1 MDILAEIQDVLLSL
15 WWVWLTFLSGW
26 LFASIWIAWRQALFK
41 SKIVWALLDIKLP
54 REAKRSPKVMEQ
66 IMMNIWALRNT
77 PGNIY
82 EWYWDGETTQWY
94 SFEIVSFGG
103 GIHFFLRTPARYIN
117 IIKANF
123 YGHYPDCE
131 IEEVDDYM
139 DRFPKTVQ
147 ELYQNGYDLFGL
159 EMFLAKNN
167 AYPVRTYLEF
177 ESDDEIQNVDP
188 IAGLLEV
195 LSKLQNDEV
204 VITQLVARPAS
215 TNPPNKLVKLAE
227 AEISRL
233 KEEAIKKA
241 PKKGAILDFEDTI
254 GAISSRTPGETEI
267 MKAIER
273 KATKNYFE
281 AVVRYVYLAPRE
293 SFSIVLPYRGLRVAF
308 QQFSIPNSNHFDVN
322 YRTWTRTW
330 IWEYP
335 YIFPK
340 RRGAG
345 HKARMWDYCRNRKLP
360 QGTYMGKLAQFH
372 FFTSSFTQKMS
383 LLNTE
388 ELATLWH
395 LPTEAVITQPIMER
409 IEAKKMGPP
418 PNLPIFREG
427 NKELPGIMK

>member
-1 MDILAEIQDVLLSL
+1 
-15 WWVWLTFLSGW
+15 
-26 LFASIWIAWRQALFK
+26 
-41 SKIVWALLDIKLP
+41 
-54 REAKRSPKVMEQ
+54 MEQ

-77 PGNIY
+77 PGNLR
-82 EWYWDGETTQWY
+82 EWYWDGESTQWY

-103 GIHFFLRTPARYIN
+103 DIHFFLRAPARYVN

-131 IEEVDDYM
+131 VEEVQDYM
-139 DRFPKTVQ
+139 DRFPKTVP
-147 ELYQNGYDLFGL
+147 ELYQSGYYLFGL

-177 ESDDEIQNVDP
+177 ESDDEIQNIDP

-195 LSKLQNDEV
+195 LSKIQSDEV
-204 VITQLVARPAS
+204 VMMQVVARPAS
-215 TNPPNKLVKLAE
+215 INPPNKLVKLSE
-227 AEISRL
+227 EEIKRL

-267 MKAIER
+267 MKTIEK

-281 AVVRYVYLAPRE
+281 TMIRYIYLAPKE
-293 SFSIVLPYRGLRVAF
+293 TFNIVLPYRGLRISF

-322 YRTWTRTW
+322 YQTWTRTW
-330 IWEYP
+330 LWEWP
-335 YIFPK
+335 YIFAK
-340 RRGAG
+340 RRGEG
-345 HKARMWDYCRNRKLP
+345 HKARMWDNVRNRKLP
-360 QGTYMGKLAQFH
+360 QGTFMGKLAQFH
-372 FFTSSFTQKMS
+372 IFTSSFSQRIS

-395 LPTEAVITQPIMER
+395 LPTEAVVTQPIMER

-427 NKELPGIMK
+427 NRDLPEIMK

>member
-1 MDILAEIQDVLLSL
+1 MNILSEIQDVLLGL
-15 WWVWLTFLSGW
+15 WWVWLTFLSGM
-26 LFASIWIAWRQALFK
+26 LFASLWIAWRQALYK
-41 SKIVWALLDIKLP
+41 RDIVWALLDIKLP

-66 IMMNIWALRNT
+66 ILMNIWALRNT
-77 PGNIY
+77 PGNIR
-82 EWYWDGETTQWY
+82 EWYWDGESTQWY

-103 GIHFFLRTPARYIN
+103 DIHFFLRTPARYVN

-131 IEEVDDYM
+131 VEEVEDYL
-139 DRFPKTVQ
+139 DRLPKTVP
-147 ELYQNGYDLFGL
+147 ELYQNGYEIFGL

-195 LSKLQNDEV
+195 LAKIKNDELV
-204 VITQLVARPAS
+204 MIQMVARPYS
-215 TNPPNKLVKLAE
+215 KNPPVALVKLAE
-227 AEISRL
+227 AEIKRL

-241 PKKGAILDFEDTI
+241 PKKGAVLDFEDTI
-254 GAISSRTPGETEI
+254 GAISSRTPGETET
-267 MKAIER
+267 MKAIEH
-273 KATKNYFE
+273 KATKNCFE
-281 AVVRYVYLAPRE
+281 TVIRYVYLAPRE
-293 SFSIVLPYRGLRVAF
+293 TFNIVLPYRGLRVSF
-308 QQFSIPNSNHFDVN
+308 QQFSMPNSNHFDVN
-322 YRTWTRTW
+322 YRSWTRAW
-330 IWEYP
+330 LWDPP

-340 RRGAG
+340 RVNAG
-345 HKARMWDYCRNRKLP
+345 RKARMWDYYRRRTLP
-360 QGTYMGKLAQFH
+360 QGTFMGKLAQFH

-395 LPTEAVITQPIMER
+395 LPTEAVVTQPIMQR

-427 NKELPGIMK
+427 NRELPEIMK